1 MAGSVGLKARRAGRL
16 SGVDA
21 FLWFVRVVALVAV
34 VWGSYKSITSGRLT
48 AAQWRGL
55 IVAGVS
61 QGAVYGLVALGYT
74 MVYGVLRFI
83 NFAHGEVFMAG
94 SMIGFFVANGLSGTA
109 MWASLPLV
117 ALLIAL
123 LAAMATS
130 TSISLVLE
138 RVAYRPLRGLPR
150 LVPFITAVGASFFLQ
165 YAFAGLFGADSKAYP
180 PVEVLKGGFT
190 IAGFV
195 FGRTQTLVIVAS
207 IVMMIGL
214 YLFVER
220 TKAGRAIRAV
230 SEDQEMASL
239 MGINVDRSI
248 ALVFAVGGAMAGA
261 GGLLYGLTFGQVD
274 FLSGFLVGIKAFTAS
289 VLGGIGNLAGA
300 MVGGLVLG
308 LIESLGPSLV
318 LFGLGVPSA
327 HQLQDV
333 VAFLAL
339 VMILIFRPTGILGER
354 LAEERA

>member
-1 MAGSVGLKARRAGRL
+1 MAQTVELKARRAGRL
-16 SGVDA
+16 SAVDA
-21 FLWFVRVVALVAV
+21 FLWVVRIVALVAV
-34 VWGSYKSITSGRLT
+34 VWGSYRSITSGRLT
-48 AAQWRGL
+48 ADQWRGL
-55 IVAGVS
+55 VVAGLS
-61 QGAVYGLVALGYT
+61 QGAVYALVALGYT

-94 SMIGFFVANGLSGTA
+94 SMIAFFAANALSGTP
-109 MWASLPLV
+109 MWTSLPFV

-123 LAAMATS
+123 LAAVATS
-130 TSISLVLE
+130 TSISLLLE
-138 RVAYRPLRGLPR
+138 RVAYRPLRGKPR

-180 PVEVLKGGFT
+180 PVEALEGAITIFGFRLGKVQ
-190 IAGFV
+190 A
-195 FGRTQTLVIVAS
+195 LVIVATV
-207 IVMMIGL
+207 VMFIGL
-214 YLFVER
+214 YLFIER
-220 TKAGRAIRAV
+220 TKTGRAIRAV

-300 MVGGLVLG
+300 VVGGLALG
-308 LIESLGPSLV
+308 LIEALGPSLV